1 MGQAELAGPAGAQ
14 MRHMIGISGVKRLG
28 TPDDIA
34 AVVEFLIS
42 HEASFISGCDI
53 LVDGGTVAGLMYGTA
68 SK

>member
-1 MGQAELAGPAGAQ
+1 
-14 MRHMIGISGVKRLG
+14 MIGISGVKRLG